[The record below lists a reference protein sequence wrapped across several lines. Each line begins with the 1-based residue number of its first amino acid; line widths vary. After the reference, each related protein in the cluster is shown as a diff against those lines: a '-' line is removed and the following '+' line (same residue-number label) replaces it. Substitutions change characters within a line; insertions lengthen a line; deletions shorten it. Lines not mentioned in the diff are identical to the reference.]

1 MTTPRTF
8 SLPDDRQAWVKRL
21 NAVRRLNWAG
31 ASLLGLGALSLWLSG
46 QWRAAVG
53 GLLLSFLWVFLSE
66 RTHRQTQALHQAQAQ
81 AEQRAQMAEQAHA
94 AKAEFLAS
102 MSHEIRSPLN
112 SLMGMVDLS
121 LSTELSAT
129 QRDYLTVAQQSSHLV
144 LKLIDDIL
152 DDARLQS
159 GQVRFNYQA
168 VMLQP
173 FAQRIL
179 RSHALAA
186 PRSQVKFDLS
196 LQEDLPSSVLL
207 DELRV
212 EQILNN
218 LLTNAVKFTSQ
229 GFIRLS
235 VASSAPSQSP
245 QELVFTISD
254 SGPGIAADQRQR
266 IFETYVQAD
275 QPADSLH
282 PGTGLG
288 LSISRRLAQ
297 GMQGRLELLDQV
309 EPGSSFVLRLPLMR
323 SEALTATDPHPQ
335 LVPPSQNVSA
345 AVPRVLLVEDQ
356 PMNQQVC
363 RAMLQRLGIQAR
375 VARHGAEAL
384 AMCQSESFDVVLMDV
399 LMPVM
404 DGLEATR
411 QLRALWA
418 AEGRGYLRILGMT
431 AQVQAQAL
439 ARCREAGMDA
449 CLSKPM
455 SLQQLSDALGL
466 PLQPRFLST
475 GVAVDDDQEL
485 DLARA
490 LEYALDPSG
499 LPALIDTFME
509 SLGASRKALGQALHE
524 QDAQE
529 VALQLHAFKGFLPIF
544 AGASLSATIADLER
558 LAKTGNLDAVQ
569 SAWEALAPRLDRLA
583 WELTRTQQRYHQG

>member
-46 QWRAAVG
+46 QGRAAVG
-53 GLLLSFLWVFLSE
+53 GLLLSFLWVLLSE

-81 AEQRAQMAEQAHA
+81 AEQRAQTAEQAHA

-121 LSTELSAT
+121 LSTELSDT

-159 GQVRFNYQA
+159 GQVQFNYQA
-168 VMLQP
+168 VLLQP

-186 PRSQVKFDLS
+186 PRPQVKFDLS
-196 LQEDLPSSVLL
+196 WQEDLPTSVLL

-218 LLTNAVKFTSQ
+218 LLNNAVKFTAQ

-235 VASSAPSQSP
+235 VASSAAPQAQ
-245 QELVFTISD
+245 QELVFTVSD

-266 IFETYVQAD
+266 IFETFVQAD

-297 GMQGRLELLDQV
+297 GMQGRLELLDPV
-309 EPGSSFVLRLPLMR
+309 ARGASFSLRLPLVR
-323 SEALTATDPHPQ
+323 AAAPTAADPHPQ
-335 LVPPSQNVSA
+335 LAPLPHIGPG
-345 AVPRVLLVEDQ
+345 AVPRVLVVEDQ

-363 RAMLQRLGIQAR
+363 RAMLQRLGIQAK
-375 VARHGAEAL
+375 VAHHGAEAL
-384 AMCQSESFDVVLMDV
+384 AICQSERFDVVLMDV
-399 LMPVM
+399 VMPVM

-418 AEGRGYLRILGMT
+418 AQGRGSLRILGMT
-431 AQVQAQAL
+431 AQVQAQEL

-449 CLSKPM
+449 CLPKPM
-455 SLQQLSDALGL
+455 SLQQLSNALGL
-466 PLQPRFLST
+466 PLQSGMLST
-475 GVAVDDDQEL
+475 GVAMEDDQEL

-499 LPALIDTFME
+499 LPALIQTFME
-509 SLGASRKALGQALHE
+509 SLATSRQALDRALQAQH
-524 QDAQE
+524 AQE
-529 VALQLHAFKGFLPIF
+529 VALQLHAFKGFMPIF
-544 AGASLSATIADLER
+544 AGASLSQAIADLER
-558 LAKTGNLDAVQ
+558 LAKGGHWADVQ
-569 SAWEALAPRLDRLA
+569 TAWLALAPRLDRLQ
-583 WELTRTQQRYHQG
+583 WELTRTQQRYHPG

>member
-1 MTTPRTF
+1 LTTPRTF

-21 NAVRRLNWAG
+21 TAVRRLNWAG

-121 LSTELSAT
+121 LSTELSDT

-159 GQVRFNYQA
+159 GQVQFNYQA
-168 VMLQP
+168 VVLQP

-186 PRSQVKFDLS
+186 PRPQVKFDLS
-196 LQEDLPSSVLL
+196 WQEDLPNSVLL

-218 LLTNAVKFTSQ
+218 LLSNAVKFTTQ

-235 VASSAPSQSP
+235 VASSAAPQAQ
-245 QELVFTISD
+245 QELVFTVSD

-266 IFETYVQAD
+266 IFETYVQAN
-275 QPADSLH
+275 QSAESLH

-297 GMQGRLELLDQV
+297 GMQGRLELLHQV
-309 EPGSSFVLRLPLMR
+309 DLGASFSLSLPLMPCD
-323 SEALTATDPHPQ
+323 APLATEPHPQ
-335 LVPPSQNVSA
+335 LASPAQSGTGTL
-345 AVPRVLLVEDQ
+345 PRVLLVEDQ

-363 RAMLQRLGIQAR
+363 GAMLQRLGIHAS
-375 VARHGAEAL
+375 VANDGAEAL
-384 AMCQSESFDVVLMDV
+384 AMCQSERFDVVLMDV
-399 LMPVM
+399 VMPVM
-404 DGLEATR
+404 DGLQATR

-418 AEGRGYLRILGMT
+418 AEGRGSLRILGMT
-431 AQVQAQAL
+431 AQVQAHEL
-439 ARCREAGMDA
+439 ARCRDAGMDA
-449 CLSKPM
+449 CLAKPM
-455 SLQQLSDALGL
+455 SLQQLSEALSL
-466 PLQPRFLST
+466 TWQPTILST
-475 GVAVDDDQEL
+475 GVAMDEDQEL

-509 SLGASRKALGQALHE
+509 SLATSRKALGQAMREHHGH
-524 QDAQE
+524 E
-529 VALQLHAFKGFLPIF
+529 VALQLHAFKGFMPIF
-544 AGASLSATIADLER
+544 AGASLSQAIVDLEH
-558 LAKTGNLDAVQ
+558 LAKAGNLAAVQ
-569 SAWEALAPRLDRLA
+569 SAWEALSPRLERLEG
-583 WELTRTQQRYHQG
+583 ELTRARQRYHQA

>member
-46 QWRAAVG
+46 QGRAAIG
-53 GLLLSFLWVFLSE
+53 GMLLSFLWVFLSE
-66 RTHRQTQALHQAQAQ
+66 RSHRQTQALHQAQAQ
-81 AEQRAQMAEQAHA
+81 AEQRAQQAEQAHA

-121 LSTELSAT
+121 LSTELSDT
-129 QRDYLTVAQQSSHLV
+129 QRDYLTVAQQSSQLV

-159 GQVRFNYQA
+159 GQVQFNYQA
-168 VMLQP
+168 VMLES
-173 FAQRIL
+173 FAKRIL

-186 PRSQVKFDLS
+186 PRPQVRFDLAW
-196 LQEDLPSSVLL
+196 QEDLPPSVLL

-218 LLTNAVKFTSQ
+218 LLSNAVKFTTQ

-235 VASSAPSQSP
+235 VAISAAP
-245 QELVFTISD
+245 QAQHELVFTVSD

-266 IFETYVQAD
+266 IFETYVQANP
-275 QPADSLH
+275 PAESVH

-297 GMQGRLELLDQV
+297 GMQGRLELLAQV
-309 EPGSSFVLRLPLMR
+309 GLGASFSLSLPLMP
-323 SEALTATDPHPQ
+323 SEAPVTTEPHPQ
-335 LVPPSQNVSA
+335 LASPAPRA
-345 AVPRVLLVEDQ
+345 PGTLPRVLLVEDQ

-363 RAMLQRLGIQAR
+363 GAMLQRLGIRAR
-375 VARHGAEAL
+375 VANHGVEAL
-384 AMCQSESFDVVLMDV
+384 AMCQSECFDVVLMDV
-399 LMPVM
+399 VMPVM
-404 DGLEATR
+404 DGLQATR
-411 QLRALWA
+411 ELRALWA
-418 AEGRGYLRILGMT
+418 AEGRGSLRILGMT
-431 AQVQAQAL
+431 AQVQAHEL

-449 CLSKPM
+449 CLAKPM
-455 SLQQLSDALGL
+455 SLQHLSEALGL
-466 PLQPRFLST
+466 PWQPNILST
-475 GVAVDDDQEL
+475 GVAMDEDQEL

-490 LEYALDPSG
+490 LEYALDPGG

-509 SLGASRKALGQALHE
+509 SLATSRKALDQAMRDHHG
-524 QDAQE
+524 QE
-529 VALQLHAFKGFLPIF
+529 VALQLHAFKGFMPIF
-544 AGASLSATIADLER
+544 AGASLSQAIVDLEH
-558 LAKTGNLDAVQ
+558 LAKAGNLAAVL
-569 SAWEALAPRLDRLA
+569 SAWEALSPRLERLEG
-583 WELTRTQQRYHQG
+583 ELTRARQRYHQV